1 MPDADGFPTPDELIR
16 GPSKPPECAIERV
29 GEGPPLTADQRKAIS
44 MIMSGLGF
52 VAIAVSPTGE
62 TGADFFVA
70 VDGDREALRNAREHL
85 QGVID
90 RAFAKR
96 GIV

>member
-1 MPDADGFPTPDELIR
+1 MPDADGFPTPDELIN
-16 GPSKPPECAIERV
+16 GPAEAEDPV
-29 GEGPPLTADQRKAIS
+29 LTAEQRKAIALVLG
-44 MIMSGLGF
+44 GLGF
-52 VAIAVSPTGE
+52 VAIAVKPTGE
-62 TGADFFVA
+62 TGADFYVA
-70 VDGDREALRNAREHL
+70 VDGDLEALRNAREHL